1 MPWVKALGLVRHP
14 DNAGTMLTYY
24 PGQWLDVT
32 NRQMLALLIAERKVE
47 LAPGVHSMGVLAL
60 NDCGVV
66 ATDAASAS
74 LRLKATGL
82 PVSSEF
88 ALTYPRTLFW
98 DTALDLR
105 LDLLAIAFHRLETG
119 WQVAAPLWKYAQLAS
134 NIGTE
139 DARAR
144 TQAIIHDLRVLVY
157 ETRAVL
163 VRRCSD
169 TAQLLEQWQAERA
182 SGDDD
187 RLCFMRAIYIC
198 QPAICAL
205 PVGWFG
211 K

>member
-1 MPWVKALGLVRHP
+1 
-14 DNAGTMLTYY
+14 
-24 PGQWLDVT
+24 
-32 NRQMLALLIAERKVE
+32 MLALWLAEHKAE
-47 LAPGVHSMGVLAL
+47 LAPGVQSRGALAL

-66 ATDAASAS
+66 ATDAVSAS

-98 DTALDLR
+98 DTSLDLR
-105 LDLLAIAFHRLETG
+105 FDLLAIAFHRLETG
-119 WQVAAPLWKYAQLAS
+119 WQVAAPLWKYEQLAS
-134 NIGTE
+134 DIGSA

-144 TQAIIHDLRVLVY
+144 TQAVIHDLRVPVY
-157 ETRAVL
+157 ETRAVML
-163 VRRCSD
+163 RRCSD
-169 TAQLLEQWQAERA
+169 TERLLEQWKAERA

-187 RLCFMRAIYIC
+187 RLCFMRAMYVC
-198 QPAICAL
+198 QPALCAL